1 MRWSEAVCWGQG
13 RYSRR
18 KGGIYILFPTRC
30 VVAHLLMN
38 SNLCYLICRRPVLQH
53 SEEQVHPAGDQD
65 LADKDPVSTAE
76 IGVVQQHLHC
86 PCATAT

>member
-1 MRWSEAVCWGQG
+1 MCWGQG
-13 RYSRR
+13 RYSRG

-65 LADKDPVSTAE
+65 LADKDPVITAE